1 MIKIS
6 EPHILDESLEVL
18 ASIFKSG
25 HLVHGPHAQHAEHVL
40 SDVLMSPHAIL
51 VSSGT
56 AALHLALMSLE
67 IGPQDAVL
75 VPNMTFPATI
85 NVVHL
90 IGARPVLVDVDPQS
104 YVMTAH
110 TLQSA
115 IDHYQAHNQNN
126 TVALKAIMV
135 VHEFGYPADMQEIM
149 KIAHNHGLK
158 VIEDAAC
165 AITAHTAGKAVGTW
179 GDIGCFSFHPRK
191 IITCGEGGLVTCRD
205 DHIAQ
210 RIRRLKSHGIERS
223 HKGVTFVEAGFNY
236 RLTDFQAALLLP
248 QLKHVASWITQRRSL
263 AHYYHQSLT
272 SLVDL
277 GLLTLPKSH
286 LGHVWQSYVICLST
300 QFKAH
305 EVSQKLKQQGI
316 ESNCGAQILST
327 LPSVIK
333 LYHHET
339 KILHSHTLL
348 DQQTLALPLCENYDT
363 YIIDRVVEALQS
375 ILIS

>member
-40 SDVLMSPHAIL
+40 SDLLMSPHAIL

-56 AALHLALMSLE
+56 AALHLALIALD
-67 IGPQDAVL
+67 IGSQDAVL

-90 IGARPVLVDVDPQS
+90 VGARPVLVDVDPQS
-104 YVMTAH
+104 YVMTTD

-115 IDHYQAHNQNN
+115 IDHYQAQDQNN
-126 TVALKAIMV
+126 KSPLKAIMV

-191 IITCGEGGLVTCRD
+191 IITCGEGGLVTCQSA
-205 DHIAQ
+205 HIAQ
-210 RIRRLKSHGIERS
+210 RIRRLKNHGIERNN
-223 HKGVTFVEAGFNY
+223 KGVTFVEAGFNY
-236 RLTDFQAALLLP
+236 RLTDFQAALLVP
-248 QLKHVASWITQRRSL
+248 QLKHVTSWITQRRSL

-277 GLLTLPKSH
+277 GLLALPSDH
-286 LGHVWQSYVICLST
+286 LGHVWQSYVIRLST

-333 LYHHET
+333 SYDHDIE
-339 KILHSHTLL
+339 ILQSHTLL
-348 DQQTLALPLCENYDT
+348 DQQTLALPLCENYDKG
-363 YIIDRVVEALQS
+363 IVDKVVDTLQN
-375 ILIS
+375 ILNP